1 MLVMNSLIVKSKNCG
16 LRWQK
21 GCKLKAQERA
31 VIVRLGDNH
40 LPLLVNGVHIILVIE
55 ERLMYILLRHDTR
68 NEYHE
73 KKNTNKP

>member
-1 MLVMNSLIVKSKNCG
+1 MLVMNSMLVKSKNCG
-16 LRWQK
+16 LRRQK

-31 VIVRLGDNH
+31 VIVRLGDHH

-55 ERLMYILLRHDTR
+55 ERLMDILLRHDTR